1 MDSRQIRQIF
11 MTQKKNILSIVAA
24 KRILMI
30 HQGLH
35 RSSAFGAGPKGALK
49 AIKQLGYVQI
59 DTINVIERAHH
70 HILWS
75 RVPNYRP
82 QHLVHLQST
91 EKSVFE
97 YWSHVLSYFPTESF
111 NFHRLQMETCKVKP
125 NKWYSSVS
133 SMDRTRMLERI
144 EVDGPLSIRD
154 ITDDVLVE
162 KDHEWSSKKPSK
174 KVLQLLFNRG
184 ELVISERQGMLK
196 KYELTE
202 RHFEGI
208 DEAQIPTEEEV
219 FKYKLERELRA
230 QGIVSIQSMM
240 PMTYKAD
247 KVKMEKVIRAQ
258 EDEGKLVSVQ
268 IPGIAG
274 EHWMTKKESKNKAEF
289 EENLVH
295 ILSPFDPLVYNRKR
309 FHSFFNHDYRFEAYL
324 PKNKRTYG
332 YFALPVIVDSELVA
346 LIDMKTDRE
355 KGELLIQQWTWMIKK
370 PSKKLKTLIED
381 RIGEFEK
388 FQLNRR

>member
-1 MDSRQIRQIF
+1 
-11 MTQKKNILSIVAA
+11 MTRKAKNILSIEDA
-24 KRILMI
+24 KKIWMR

-35 RSSAFGAGPKGALK
+35 KSGAFGTGTKGTLR
-49 AIKQLGYVQI
+49 AIRQLGYVQI

-75 RVPNYRP
+75 RIPNYRT
-82 QHLVHLQST
+82 QHLTQLQSK

-111 NFHRLQMETCKVKP
+111 YFHRLRMEANKAKP
-125 NKWYSSVS
+125 NKWFSSVS
-133 SMDRTRMLERI
+133 KMDCERMLERI
-144 EVDGPLSIRD
+144 EVDGAISIRD

-202 RHFEGI
+202 RHFQNF
-208 DEAQIPTEEEV
+208 DEANDEIRIPTENEV
-219 FKYKLERELRA
+219 FTYKLERELRA

-240 PMTYKAD
+240 PMTYKVD
-247 KVKMEKVIRAQ
+247 KLKMEKIIRTQ
-258 EDEGKLVSVQ
+258 ESDGKIIKVQ
-268 IPGIAG
+268 IPGLTD
-274 EHWMTKKESKNKAEF
+274 EHWMSAKENKAKANF
-289 EENLVH
+289 NENLVH

-309 FHSFFNHDYRFEAYL
+309 FHFFFSHDYRFEAYL
-324 PKNKRTYG
+324 PKDKRKFG
-332 YFALPVIVDSELVA
+332 YFALPIIVGSELVA

-355 KGELLIQQWTWMIKK
+355 RDQLLVQQWTWMIKK
-370 PSKKLKTLIED
+370 PTRKIKGLIEE

-388 FQLNRR
+388 FQFDRR

>member
-1 MDSRQIRQIF
+1 MS
-11 MTQKKNILSIVAA
+11 QKKSILSVEEA
-24 KRILMI
+24 KKIWMR

-35 RSSAFGAGPKGALK
+35 KSAAFGTGTKGTLK
-49 AIKQLGYVQI
+49 AIKQLGWVQI

-82 QHLVHLQST
+82 QHLVHLQSV

-111 NFHRLQMETCKVKP
+111 YFHRLRMEKNKVAP

-133 SMDRTRMLERI
+133 AMDRKRMLERI
-144 EVDGPLSIRD
+144 EVDGPISIRD

-202 RHFEGI
+202 RHFETL
-208 DEAQIPTEEEV
+208 EQTQIPTEEEV
-219 FKYKLERELRA
+219 FSYKLDRELRA

-240 PMTYKAD
+240 PLTYKAD
-247 KVKMEKVIRAQ
+247 KVRMEKLVR
-258 EDEGKLVSVQ
+258 EWEKEGKLISVQ

-274 EHWMTKKESKNKAEF
+274 EHWMTKKESQAKADF
-289 EENLVH
+289 NENLVH

-309 FHSFFNHDYRFEAYL
+309 FHFFFNHDYRFEAYL

-332 YFALPVIVDSELVA
+332 YFALPVIIGSELVA

-370 PSKKLKTLIED
+370 PSRKVKNLIED

-388 FQLNRR
+388 FQFNRR

>member
-1 MDSRQIRQIF
+1 
-11 MTQKKNILSIVAA
+11 MTQKKKILSIENA
-24 KRILMI
+24 KKIWMR

-35 RSSAFGAGPKGALK
+35 KASAFGTGTKGTLK
-49 AIKQLGYVQI
+49 AIQQLGYVQI

-82 QHLVHLQST
+82 QHLVRLQSV

-111 NFHRLQMETCKVKP
+111 YFHRLRMETNKVKP

-133 SMDRTRMLERI
+133 GMDRKRLLERI
-144 EVDGPLSIRD
+144 EVDGPISIRD

-202 RHFEGI
+202 RHFDQHE
-208 DEAQIPTEEEV
+208 EMQIPTEEEV
-219 FKYKLERELRA
+219 FAYKLERELRA

-247 KVKMEKVIRAQ
+247 KVKMEKLVRAQ
-258 EDEGKLVSVQ
+258 EEDGKLVGVQ

-274 EHWMTKKESKNKAEF
+274 EHWMLKKESKSTF
-289 EENLVH
+289 DEELVH

-309 FHSFFNHDYRFEAYL
+309 FHSFFNHDYRFEAYV
-324 PKNKRTYG
+324 PKNKRKYG
-332 YFALPVIVDSELVA
+332 YFALPVIVGSELVA
-346 LIDMKTDRE
+346 LIDMKADRE
-355 KGELLIQQWTWMIKK
+355 KEQLLIQQWTWMIKK
-370 PSKKLKTLIED
+370 PSRKVKNRIED

-388 FQLNRR
+388 FQFNRR

>member
-1 MDSRQIRQIF
+1 
-11 MTQKKNILSIVAA
+11 MTQQKNVLSIETA
-24 KRILMI
+24 KKIWMR

-35 RSSAFGAGPKGALK
+35 KSSAFGAGTKGTLK
-49 AIKQLGYVQI
+49 AIQQLGWVQI

-82 QHLVHLQST
+82 QHLVHLQSQ
-91 EKSVFE
+91 EKSIFE
-97 YWSHVLSYFPTESF
+97 YWSHVLSYFPRESF
-111 NFHRLQMETCKVKP
+111 YFHRLRMEMNKVKP

-133 SMDRTRMLERI
+133 KMDRHRMLERI
-144 EVDGPLSIRD
+144 DVDGPISIRD

-162 KDHEWSSKKPSK
+162 KDHEWSSRKPSK

-202 RHFEGI
+202 RHFETQ
-208 DEAQIPTEEEV
+208 EEVQIPTEEEV
-219 FKYKLERELRA
+219 FLYKLEREVRA
-230 QGIVSIQSMM
+230 QGIVSIDSMM

-247 KVKMEKVIRAQ
+247 KVKMEKLVRAQ
-258 EDEGKLVSVQ
+258 EEEGKLISVQ
-268 IPGIAG
+268 IPGISG
-274 EHWMTKKESKNKAEF
+274 EHWMAKKERKDKADF
-289 EENLVH
+289 DENLVH

-309 FHSFFNHDYRFEAYL
+309 FHFFFNHDYRFEAYV
-324 PKNKRTYG
+324 PKSKRKYG
-332 YFALPVIVDSELVA
+332 YFALPIIVGSELVA
-346 LIDMKTDRE
+346 LIDMNADRE
-355 KGELLIQQWTWMIKK
+355 KNQLLIQQWTWTIKK
-370 PSKKLKTLIED
+370 PSQKVKNLIED

-388 FQLNRR
+388 FQFNRR

>member
-1 MDSRQIRQIF
+1 
-11 MTQKKNILSIVAA
+11 MTQKKKILSIEAA
-24 KRILMI
+24 KKIWMR

-35 RSSAFGAGPKGALK
+35 KSSAFGTGPKGTLN
-49 AIKQLGYVQI
+49 AIRQLGYVQI
-59 DTINVIERAHH
+59 DTIHVIERAHH

-82 QHLVHLQST
+82 QHLVHLQSK

-111 NFHRLQMETCKVKP
+111 YFQRLRMETNKVKP

-133 SMDRTRMLERI
+133 TMDRKRMLERI
-144 EVDGPLSIRD
+144 EADGPISIRD
-154 ITDDVLVE
+154 ITDDILVE

-196 KYELTE
+196 KYELTD
-202 RHFEGI
+202 RHFETHEEI
-208 DEAQIPTEEEV
+208 QIPTEQEV
-219 FKYKLERELRA
+219 FSYKLDRELRA

-240 PMTYKAD
+240 PLTYKED
-247 KVKMEKVIRAQ
+247 KVKMEKLVRTQ
-258 EDEGKLVSVQ
+258 EKDGKLVSVQ

-274 EHWMTKKESKNKAEF
+274 EHWMSMKENKAKADF

-309 FHSFFNHDYRFEAYL
+309 FHFFFHHDYRFEAYL

-355 KGELLIQQWTWMIKK
+355 KDQLLIQQWTWMIKK
-370 PSKKLKTLIED
+370 PSRKVKNLIED
-381 RIGEFEK
+381 RIGDFEK
-388 FQLNRR
+388 FQFNRR

>member
-1 MDSRQIRQIF
+1 
-11 MTQKKNILSIVAA
+11 MTQKKNILPIETA
-24 KRILMI
+24 KKIWMR

-35 RSSAFGAGPKGALK
+35 RPAAFGKGPQGTLK
-49 AIKQLGYVQI
+49 AIQQLGFVQI

-75 RVPNYRP
+75 RVPNYRTE
-82 QHLVHLQST
+82 HLIHLQSK

-97 YWSHVLSYFPTESF
+97 YWSHVLSYFPTDSF
-111 NFHRLQMETCKVKP
+111 QFHRLRMEKNKVNP

-133 SMDRTRMLERI
+133 IRDRERMLERI
-144 EVDGPLSIRD
+144 EVDGPISIRD

-196 KYELTE
+196 KYELTA
-202 RHFEGI
+202 RHFETS
-208 DEAQIPTEEEV
+208 EEMTIPTEEEV
-219 FKYKLERELRA
+219 FSYKLERELRA

-240 PMTYKAD
+240 PLTYKAD
-247 KVKMEKVIRAQ
+247 KVKMENIIRAQ
-258 EDEGKLVSVQ
+258 VADGKLISVQ

-274 EHWMTKKESKNKAEF
+274 EHWMAQAEGKAKAQFNED
-289 EENLVH
+289 LVH

-309 FHSFFNHDYRFEAYL
+309 FHFFFNHDYRFEAYL

-332 YFALPVIVDSELVA
+332 YFALPVIVGSELVA
-346 LIDMKTDRE
+346 LIDMKADRE
-355 KGELLIQQWTWMIKK
+355 NDELLIQQWTWMIKK
-370 PSKKLKTLIED
+370 PSKKVKELIED
-381 RIGEFEK
+381 RIGDFEK
-388 FQLNRR
+388 FQFNRR

>member
-1 MDSRQIRQIF
+1 
-11 MTQKKNILSIVAA
+11 MTQKMNILSIETA
-24 KRILMI
+24 KKIWMK

-35 RSSAFGAGPKGALK
+35 KPSAFGSGPLGALK
-49 AIKQLGYVQI
+49 AIKQLGWVQI

-82 QHLVHLQST
+82 QHLVQLQSQ

-97 YWSHVLSYFPTESF
+97 YWSHVLAYFPTESF
-111 NFHRLQMETCKVKP
+111 YFHRLQMESSKVKP

-133 SMDRTRMLERI
+133 IMDRKRMLERI
-144 EVDGPLSIRD
+144 DVDGPISIRD
-154 ITDDVLVE
+154 ITDDILVE

-196 KYELTE
+196 KYEITE
-202 RHFEGI
+202 RHFGTDQE
-208 DEAQIPTEEEV
+208 EPIPTEVEV
-219 FKYKLERELRA
+219 FAYKLERELRA

-247 KVKMEKVIRAQ
+247 KVKMEKLVRAQ
-258 EDEGKLVSVQ
+258 EEEGKLVRVQ
-268 IPGIAG
+268 IPGMVG
-274 EHWMTKKESKNKAEF
+274 EHWMATKERKGKADF
-289 EENLVH
+289 NENLVH

-309 FHSFFNHDYRFEAYL
+309 FHFFFNHDYRFEAYL

-332 YFALPVIVDSELVA
+332 YFALPVIIGTELVA

-355 KGELLIQQWTWMIKK
+355 KDQLLIQQWTWMIKK
-370 PSKKLKTLIED
+370 PSRKVKNLIND

-388 FQLNRR
+388 FQFNR

>member
-1 MDSRQIRQIF
+1 MRYKAIAVIF
-11 MTQKKNILSIVAA
+11 WRMRKILSAEAA
-24 KRILMI
+24 KKIWMR

-35 RSSAFGAGPKGALK
+35 KSSAFGSGPKGALK
-49 AIKQLGYVQI
+49 AIRQLGFVQI

-75 RVPNYRP
+75 RVPNYRT
-82 QHLVHLQST
+82 QHLVQLQSK

-111 NFHRLQMETCKVKP
+111 YFHRLRMEANKVKP

-133 SMDRTRMLERI
+133 AMDRQRLLERI
-144 EVDGPLSIRD
+144 EVDGPISIRD

-202 RHFEGI
+202 RHFETY
-208 DEAQIPTEEEV
+208 EEMPIPTEEEV
-219 FKYKLERELRA
+219 FSYKLERELRA

-247 KVKMEKVIRAQ
+247 KVKMEKLIRAQ
-258 EDEGKLVSVQ
+258 EKEGRLVSVQ
-268 IPGIAG
+268 IPGLAG
-274 EHWMTKKESKNKAEF
+274 EHWMAEKESKAKAAF
-289 EENLVH
+289 NENLVH

-309 FHSFFNHDYRFEAYL
+309 FHFFFNHDYRFEAYL

-332 YFALPVIVDSELVA
+332 YFALPVLVGSELVA
-346 LIDMKTDRE
+346 LIDMKAERD
-355 KGELLIQQWTWMIKK
+355 KDKLLIQQWTWMIKK
-370 PSKKLKTLIED
+370 PSRKVKNLIED

-388 FQLNRR
+388 FQFNRR

>member
-1 MDSRQIRQIF
+1 
-11 MTQKKNILSIVAA
+11 MTQKKSVLSIEAA
-24 KRILMI
+24 KKIWMR

-35 RSSAFGAGPKGALK
+35 KSSAFGTGTKGALK

-75 RVPNYRP
+75 RVPNYRTD
-82 QHLVHLQST
+82 HLVQLQSE

-97 YWSHVLSYFPTESF
+97 YWSHVLSYFPTENF
-111 NFHRLQMETCKVKP
+111 DFHRLRMETNKVKP

-133 SMDRTRMLERI
+133 TMDRKRLLERI
-144 EVDGPLSIRD
+144 EVDGPISIRD
-154 ITDDVLVE
+154 ITDDILVE

-196 KYELTE
+196 KYEITE
-202 RHFEGI
+202 RHFGMH

-219 FKYKLERELRA
+219 FHYKLERELRA

-240 PMTYKAD
+240 PLTYKAD
-247 KVKMEKVIRAQ
+247 KIKMEKLIRAQ
-258 EDEGKLVSVQ
+258 EKDGKLVSVE

-274 EHWMTKKESKNKAEF
+274 EHWMAKKETKATADF
-289 EENLVH
+289 EEDLVH
-295 ILSPFDPLVYNRKR
+295 ILSPFDPLVCNRKR
-309 FHSFFNHDYRFEAYL
+309 FHFFFDHDYRFEAYV
-324 PKNKRTYG
+324 PKSKRKYG
-332 YFALPVIVDSELVA
+332 YFALPVIIDSELVA
-346 LIDMKTDRE
+346 LIDMKADRE
-355 KGELLIQQWTWMIKK
+355 KDQLLIQQWTWMIKK
-370 PSKKLKTLIED
+370 PSRKIKNLIEE

-388 FQLNRR
+388 FQFNRPS

>member
-1 MDSRQIRQIF
+1 MPYRAGEHNLNGMKQ
-11 MTQKKNILSIVAA
+11 TLPVETAKKIWM
-24 KRILMI
+24 R

-35 RSSAFGAGPKGALK
+35 KASPFGTGAKGTLK
-49 AIKQLGYVQI
+49 AIQQLGYVQI

-82 QHLVHLQST
+82 RHLVQLQST
-91 EKSVFE
+91 DKLVFE
-97 YWSHVLSYFPTESF
+97 YWSHALSYFPIESY
-111 NFHRLQMETCKVKP
+111 NYQRLRMETNKVKP

-133 SMDRTRMLERI
+133 GMDRKRLLERI
-144 EVDGPLSIRD
+144 EDDGPLTIRD
-154 ITDDVLVE
+154 ITDDVLVA

-202 RHFEGI
+202 RHFGAR
-208 DEAQIPTEEEV
+208 DEMPLPTEEEV
-219 FKYKLERELRA
+219 LAYKLERELRA
-230 QGIVSIQSMM
+230 QGIVSIESMM

-247 KVKMEKVIRAQ
+247 KLKMENLVRAQ
-258 EDEGKLVSVQ
+258 EQEGKLLSVQ
-268 IPGIAG
+268 VPGMKG
-274 EHWMTKKESKNKAEF
+274 EHWIAENELKSKSSFDED
-289 EENLVH
+289 LVH
-295 ILSPFDPLVYNRKR
+295 ILSPFDPVVYNRKR
-309 FHSFFNHDYRFEAYL
+309 FHFFFNHDYRFEAYV
-324 PKNKRTYG
+324 PKNKRKYG
-332 YFALPVIVDSELVA
+332 YFALPVIVGTELVA

-355 KGELLIQQWTWMIKK
+355 NEELLIQQWTWMIKK
-370 PSKKLKTLIED
+370 PLRKIKSQIED

-388 FQLNRR
+388 FQLDRG

>member
-1 MDSRQIRQIF
+1 
-11 MTQKKNILSIVAA
+11 MTKKNTTLTIEAA
-24 KRILMI
+24 KKILMR

-35 RSSAFGAGPKGALK
+35 KSRAFGTGTQGALK
-49 AIKQLGYVQI
+49 AIQQLGWVQI

-82 QHLVHLQST
+82 QHLVYLQSQ

-97 YWSHVLSYFPTESF
+97 YWSHVLAYFPTDSF
-111 NFHRLQMETCKVKP
+111 YFHRLRMETNKVKP

-133 SMDRTRMLERI
+133 KMDRERMLERI
-144 EVDGPLSIRD
+144 DVDGPLSIRD
-154 ITDDVLVE
+154 ITDDILVE

-196 KYELTE
+196 KYELTD
-202 RHFEGI
+202 RHFVKPQ
-208 DEAQIPTEEEV
+208 DMQIPTEEEV
-219 FKYKLERELRA
+219 FSYKLKRELRA
-230 QGIVSIQSMM
+230 QGIVSIDSMM

-247 KVKMEKVIRAQ
+247 KVKMEKTIRAQ
-258 EDEGKLVSVQ
+258 EEEGQLVSVQ
-268 IPGIAG
+268 ISGVKG
-274 EHWMTKKESKNKAEF
+274 EHWMATQQSKAKSDFDED
-289 EENLVH
+289 LVH
-295 ILSPFDPLVYNRKR
+295 ILSPYDPLVYNRKR
-309 FHSFFNHDYRFEAYL
+309 FHSYFNHEYRFEAYS
-324 PKNKRTYG
+324 PKNTRKYG
-332 YFALPVIVDSELVA
+332 YFALPVIIGSELVA

-355 KGELLIQQWTWMIKK
+355 KDELLIQQWTWMIKK
-370 PSKKLKTLIED
+370 PSRKVKSLIED

-388 FQLNRR
+388 FQRNR

>member
-1 MDSRQIRQIF
+1 
-11 MTQKKNILSIVAA
+11 MTKKKNVLSIETA
-24 KRILMI
+24 KKIWMR

-35 RSSAFGAGPKGALK
+35 KASAFGTGPKGTLK
-49 AIKQLGYVQI
+49 AIQQLGYVQI

-75 RVPNYRP
+75 RVPNYRT
-82 QHLVHLQST
+82 QHLVQLQSH

-111 NFHRLQMETCKVKP
+111 YFHRLRMEANKVKP

-133 SMDRTRMLERI
+133 AMDRKRLLERI
-144 EVDGPLSIRD
+144 ETDGPISIRD

-162 KDHEWSSKKPSK
+162 KEHEWSSKKPSK

-196 KYELTE
+196 KYEITE
-202 RHFEGI
+202 RHFDRYEEI
-208 DEAQIPTEEEV
+208 PIPTEDEV
-219 FKYKLERELRA
+219 FSYKLERELRA

-240 PMTYKAD
+240 PLTYKAD
-247 KVKMEKVIRAQ
+247 KVRMESLIRTQ
-258 EDEGKLVSVQ
+258 EKEGKLISVQ
-268 IPGIAG
+268 IPGITG
-274 EHWMTKKESKNKAEF
+274 EHWMTKKESKAKAGFDED
-289 EENLVH
+289 LVH

-309 FHSFFNHDYRFEAYL
+309 FHFFFGHDYRFEAYL

-332 YFALPVIVDSELVA
+332 YFALPIIVGSELVA

-355 KGELLIQQWTWMIKK
+355 KDRLLIQQWTWMIKK
-370 PSKKLKTLIED
+370 PSKKVKNLIED

>member
-1 MDSRQIRQIF
+1 
-11 MTQKKNILSIVAA
+11 MTQKKNILSIETA
-24 KRILMI
+24 KKIWMR

-35 RSSAFGAGPKGALK
+35 KTSAFGTGTKGTLK
-49 AIKQLGYVQI
+49 AIQQLGWVQI

-75 RVPNYRP
+75 RVPDYRP
-82 QHLVHLQST
+82 QYLVHLQSK

-111 NFHRLQMETCKVKP
+111 YFHRLRMETNKVKP

-133 SMDRTRMLERI
+133 TMDRKRMLERI
-144 EVDGPLSIRD
+144 ETDGPISIRD

-196 KYELTE
+196 KYEITE
-202 RHFEGI
+202 RHFGTNE
-208 DEAQIPTEEEV
+208 EMQIPTEEEV
-219 FKYKLERELRA
+219 FSYKLDRELRA

-240 PMTYKAD
+240 PLTYKAD
-247 KVKMEKVIRAQ
+247 KVKMEKLIRAQ
-258 EDEGKLVSVQ
+258 EKEGKLVSVQ

-274 EHWMTKKESKNKAEF
+274 EHWMAKKESKAKADLN
-289 EENLVH
+289 ENLVH

-309 FHSFFNHDYRFEAYL
+309 FHFFFNHDYRFEAYV
-324 PKNKRTYG
+324 PKNKRKYG
-332 YFALPVIVDSELVA
+332 YFALPVIVGSELVA

-355 KGELLIQQWTWMIKK
+355 KDRLLIQQWTWMIKK
-370 PSKKLKTLIED
+370 PSRKIKNLIED

-388 FQLNRR
+388 FQFNR